1 MYPRY
6 KKGIETLYDFPLVGI
21 SIHKNTLGSTKG
33 NLSLDVFFE
42 KLKDETPLRKEVEI
56 RLREFLQ
63 GHKDALIFMNSHEL
77 TKAIFLDLSKV
88 KEKDPSLYE
97 LIKTDIPLSLRAF
110 YKVLIDLSIYVKG
123 YSVGF
128 RGGEPL

>member
-6 KKGIETLYDFPLVGI
+6 KKGIETLYDFPLV
-21 SIHKNTLGSTKG
+21 
-33 NLSLDVFFE
+33 
-42 KLKDETPLRKEVEI
+42 
-56 RLREFLQ
+56 
-63 GHKDALIFMNSHEL
+63 
-77 TKAIFLDLSKV
+77 
-88 KEKDPSLYE
+88 
-97 LIKTDIPLSLRAF
+97 PLSLRAF